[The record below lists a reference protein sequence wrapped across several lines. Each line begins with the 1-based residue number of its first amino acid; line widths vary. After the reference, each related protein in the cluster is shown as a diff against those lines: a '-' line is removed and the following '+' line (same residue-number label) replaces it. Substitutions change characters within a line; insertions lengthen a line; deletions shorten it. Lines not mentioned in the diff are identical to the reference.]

1 MSFYLDIHALQTLPP
16 SNINRDDTGSPKSAV
31 FGGVPRQRVSSQA
44 WKSAVRQDF
53 VGQLDTEKL
62 GIRTKRVA
70 EKIID
75 KIVEIAPDYDRE
87 QASKEVTAAFGLVG
101 IKLTAPKKKKGDE
114 ETTPKA
120 DESGYLL
127 LVSNQQIT
135 RLAQAI
141 VDAEGAK
148 LKKTDVA
155 TILDE
160 EHSVDIALFGRML
173 ADAPDFNVDASC
185 QVAHAIGVH
194 ESEPEF
200 DYFTAVDDV
209 VRDADETGAGMIGTV
224 EMMSSTL
231 YRYANI
237 NLTGLEANLG
247 NKEATV
253 EAATQFIK
261 SFITAM
267 PTGKQNSFANRTLP
281 EAVVVTLRDDRPVS
295 YVNAFETPV
304 KESAEKGRRYQAA
317 TALAKEAQELTE
329 TYGLEPLKSYVLAV
343 GDLKEA
349 LTGLG
354 QSVNLK
360 ELLSAVESDLS
371 EVLAD

>member
-1 MSFYLDIHALQTLPP
+1 MSFYIDIHALQTLPP

-44 WKSAVRQDF
+44 WKSAIRQDF
-53 VGQLDTEKL
+53 VANLDTDKM

-70 EKIID
+70 EKVVT
-75 KIVEIAPDYDRE
+75 KIQEISEGYDYD
-87 QASKEVTAAFGLVG
+87 QALSEVAEAFKTVKISL
-101 IKLTAPKKKKGDE
+101 AEPKKKKE
-114 ETTPKA
+114 EEAPKTL
-120 DESGYLL
+120 ESGYLL
-127 LVSNQQIT
+127 LVSNQQIS

-141 VDAEGAK
+141 IDAEGSK
-148 LKKTDVA
+148 LKKADVEK
-155 TILDE
+155 ILDE
-160 EHSVDIALFGRML
+160 QHSVDIALFGRML

-237 NLTGLEANLG
+237 NFTGLQANLG
-247 NKEATV
+247 DKEAAV

-304 KESAEKGRRYQAA
+304 KESAEKGRRYQTA
-317 TALAKEAQELTE
+317 TALAHEAQELAE
-329 TYGLEPLKSYVLAV
+329 TYGLEPVKSYFLAV
-343 GDLKEA
+343 GDLKDA
-349 LTGLG
+349 LENLG
-354 QSVNLK
+354 QGVNLK